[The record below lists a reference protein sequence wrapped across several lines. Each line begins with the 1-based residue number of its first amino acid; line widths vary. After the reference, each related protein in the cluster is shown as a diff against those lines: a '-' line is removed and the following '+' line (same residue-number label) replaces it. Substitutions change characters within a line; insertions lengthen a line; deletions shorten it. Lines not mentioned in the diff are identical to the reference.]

1 MSQNN
6 YPAKTFSD
14 KLMSLLKNYKF
25 KNLVEE
31 IVNEDNYIDYN
42 EIKNELNEAREK
54 NLKKKRFVNFNK
66 KRNKRK
72 NSKNRNSKSKEEN
85 KNYNSDNDL
94 KLLDNKEKD
103 LKKPNDSHLVIFF
116 Y

>member
-6 YPAKTFSD
+6 YPTKTFSD
-14 KLMSLLKNYKF
+14 KLMNLLKNYKF

-42 EIKNELNEAREK
+42 EIKNEDNEAREK
-54 NLKKKRFVNFNK
+54 NLKKKRFVNLNK
-66 KRNKRK
+66 KRYKRK

-94 KLLDNKEKD
+94 NHQII
-103 LKKPNDSHLVIFF
+103 KKKI
-116 Y
+116 